1 MNAAEYS
8 CVSVSTSRYCKNRC
22 FSTTYFFV
30 VRNVP
35 DVPQPPEGPLQ
46 PTDVTKNSCVLR
58 WNPPKDDGGSEITHY
73 VVEKMDAD
81 TSRWVPVGDPMGTSL
96 RYAVVNDNNNRTRY
110 TYV

>member
-1 MNAAEYS
+1 MYIHILPVATNEATEIAVILRGDRS
-8 CVSVSTSRYCKNRC
+8 ANSFCCAKRVS
-22 FSTTYFFV
+22 
-30 VRNVP
+30 
-35 DVPQPPEGPLQ
+35 DVPTPPEGPLH

-96 RYAVVNDNNNRTRY
+96 R
-110 TYV
+110 